1 MTKNPF
7 FIEKMKKS
15 LVQLA
20 LNPFFGWFRIPEN
33 PISCIPDPSRNL
45 PSSYF
50 AERNLKRGV
59 TLFPYWGLFRLL
71 HQPLNVLYLLVWS
84 HGKVF
89 SSKVQDSRDEAGTTL
104 VTSMLVKPSAKS
116 SMLTFIRLPV
126 TCLLIRVLLGLM
138 KQKKGNNMV
147 CMYLYHQSF
156 IKSFFKR
163 LGFSFIHTIYLLL

>member
-1 MTKNPF
+1 MRSSSIVYTLINNRVVHLRSRVYYYMLHC
-7 FIEKMKKS
+7 E
-15 LVQLA
+15 VVYTNQ
-20 LNPFFGWFRIPEN
+20 ND
-33 PISCIPDPSRNL
+33 ISNQDL

-59 TLFPYWGLFRLL
+59 TLFPYWGLLRLL

-116 SMLTFIRLPV
+116 SMLTFILLPV

-138 KQKKGNNMV
+138 KQKKRWLYG
-147 CMYLYHQSF
+147 MYVHVFVSSVVFHQKLF
-156 IKSFFKR
+156 
-163 LGFSFIHTIYLLL
+163 

>member
-1 MTKNPF
+1 M
-7 FIEKMKKS
+7 
-15 LVQLA
+15 QAA
-20 LNPFFGWFRIPEN
+20 LRSGMFTNQN
-33 PISCIPDPSRNL
+33 DISNQDL

-104 VTSMLVKPSAKS
+104 VTSILVKPSAKS

-147 CMYLYHQSF
+147 CLYLYHQSF

-163 LGFSFIHTIYLLL
+163 LGFSFIHIYLLL

>member
-1 MTKNPF
+1 MHLRSRVYYMQAALRSGMFTNQI
-7 FIEKMKKS
+7 FIS
-15 LVQLA
+15 NQ
-20 LNPFFGWFRIPEN
+20 
-33 PISCIPDPSRNL
+33 DL

-59 TLFPYWGLFRLL
+59 TLLPYWGLFRLL

-89 SSKVQDSRDEAGTTL
+89 SSKVQDSKDEAGTTL
-104 VTSMLVKPSAKS
+104 VTSILVKPSAKS

-138 KQKKGNNMV
+138 KQKIKVIIWYYVCICIISLSSKAFLKGWD
-147 CMYLYHQSF
+147 LA
-156 IKSFFKR
+156 
-163 LGFSFIHTIYLLL
+163 LYLLTLVKNW

>member
-1 MTKNPF
+1 MCIWDREFTIIYCIAKWYTNQN
-7 FIEKMKKS
+7 E
-15 LVQLA
+15 
-20 LNPFFGWFRIPEN
+20 
-33 PISCIPDPSRNL
+33 ISNQDL

-59 TLFPYWGLFRLL
+59 TLFPYWGLLRLL

-116 SMLTFIRLPV
+116 SMLTFILLPV

-138 KQKKGNNMV
+138 KQKKGDYMV
-147 CMYLYHQSF
+147 CMYLYLYHQSF

-163 LGFSFIHTIYLLL
+163 LGFSFIHIYLLL